1 MKNLF
6 QRRKDKIKDYRI
18 GEENVNFQGCL
29 MKISKYNSAGD
40 IYVEFQDNYKSVIHA
55 AYREFKNGKIKNP
68 YYPDVY
74 NVGVI
79 GLKYKAFENSKDV
92 REYKI
97 WHSILQRCYD
107 TKTQTRQPTYAGC
120 FVSERWKFYEN
131 FYEWVHEQNNYEKW
145 NKNEIRWSL
154 DKDIIFKGNKMYS
167 SDTCCLIPEY
177 VNVLFTKRQNDRGKY
192 PIGVY
197 YYKAG
202 NCFRAQCM
210 NPILSKRVLIG
221 SYTNP
226 IDAFYAYKEYKENLI
241 KSIAKIE
248 FQNKNIIEQCFYA
261 MMNYKVEITD

>member
-1 MKNLF
+1 MI
-6 QRRKDKIKDYRI
+6 KINNYRI

-29 MKISKYNSAGD
+29 MKITKYNNSRD
-40 IYVEFQDNYKSVIHA
+40 IYVEFQHNYKSVIHS
-55 AYREFKNGKIKNP
+55 AYREFKNGRIKKP

-74 NVGVI
+74 NMGVI
-79 GLKYKAFENSKDV
+79 G
-92 REYKI
+92 
-97 WHSILQRCYD
+97 LQRCYD
-107 TKTQTRQPTYAGC
+107 TKIQTRQPTYVGC
-120 FVSERWKFYEN
+120 FVSDRWKFCEN
-131 FYEWVHEQNNYEKW
+131 FYDWVHEQNNYEKW

-210 NPILSKRVLIG
+210 NPILAKRVLIG
-221 SYTNP
+221 SYANP
-226 IDAFYAYKEYKENLI
+226 IDAFYAYKEYKE
-241 KSIAKIE
+241 
-248 FQNKNIIEQCFYA
+248 
-261 MMNYKVEITD
+261 KVDQK